1 NLGVDTFLIGEYF
14 MREEDEGKA
23 LKALL

>member
-1 NLGVDTFLIGEYF
+1 VDAFLIGEYF
-14 MREEDEGKA
+14 MREKDEGKA